1 MSSQPLLSIEGVSKG
16 FAVDGRLVQA
26 LQGISLYVLQGEFV
40 TLIGPSGC
48 GKSTLLNLIAGLL
61 EPDAGRILF
70 RGRAN
75 APRLGQIGYMPQ
87 RDLLL
92 PWRRLLDNLLLGPEI
107 MRRDR
112 QAARQRALELLPLFG
127 LEGFADSYPFELSG
141 GMRQRA
147 ALLRTLLCEQ
157 EIVLLDEPLGA
168 LDALTRRTM
177 RDWLLQ
183 VWESFQQTMIFVT
196 HDVDEAVLLSDR
208 IYALSARP
216 GRVVHELSIALP
228 RPRSEAM
235 VATPAFVAYRDEIL
249 ATLGLNHG

>member
-1 MSSQPLLSIEGVSKG
+1 MDATPILSARGVSKA
-16 FAVDGRLVQA
+16 FRVDGRVVHA
-26 LQGISLYVLQGEFV
+26 LRDISLYANEGEFV

-48 GKSTLLNLIAGLL
+48 GKSTMLNLIAGLL
-61 EPDAGRILF
+61 EPDEGEIAFWGDAHAR
-70 RGRAN
+70 
-75 APRLGQIGYMPQ
+75 RLGRIGYMPQ

-92 PWRRLLDNLLLGPEI
+92 PWRRLLDNILLGPEI

-112 QAARQRALELLPLFG
+112 RAARERAMELLPLFG

-157 EIVLLDEPLGA
+157 EMVLLDEPLGA

-177 RDWLLQ
+177 RDWLLEI
-183 VWESFQQTMIFVT
+183 WERFQQTMIFVT

-208 IYALSARP
+208 IYVFSPRP
-216 GRVVHELSIALP
+216 GHIVRELEIALP

-235 VATPAFVAYRDEIL
+235 ITDSVFVHMRDAIL
-249 ATLGLNHG
+249 DELGLDHG

>member
-1 MSSQPLLSIEGVSKG
+1 MGPEPILSVEAVSKG
-16 FAVDGRLVQA
+16 FAVDGRAVQA
-26 LQGISLYVLQGEFV
+26 LQRVSLHACEGEFV

-61 EPDAGRILF
+61 EPDEGQIAF
-70 RGRAN
+70 RGDGQAT
-75 APRLGQIGYMPQ
+75 RLGRIGYMPQ
-87 RDLLL
+87 KDLLL
-92 PWRRLLDNLLLGPEI
+92 PWRRLLDNIVLGPEI
-107 MRRDR
+107 QRRDR
-112 QAARQRALELLPLFG
+112 QAARRQALELLPLFG
-127 LEGFADSYPFELSG
+127 LEGFQESYPFELSG

-157 EIVLLDEPLGA
+157 EVVLLDEPLGA

-183 VWESFQQTMIFVT
+183 IWERFRQTMIFVT

-208 IYALSARP
+208 IYVFTPRP
-216 GRVVHELSIALP
+216 GRIVHTLPIPLP

-235 VATPAFVAYRDEIL
+235 VAEPTFIACRDEIL
-249 ATLGLNHG
+249 HALGLGNG